1 MRNIIIFCLFYR
13 ETVYDAYILKQVWTG
28 SVVEMPTNQF
38 VNNMET
44 LNNTIVMWKEIHIVY
59 KNYAKY
65 NIMAYYWQ
73 KLVQILFGSFSR
85 GGVVRLEV
93 KTHNWRPDEYTGM

>member
-1 MRNIIIFCLFYR
+1 
-13 ETVYDAYILKQVWTG
+13 
-28 SVVEMPTNQF
+28 MPTNQF

-85 GGVVRLEV
+85 GGCQSRGENTQL
-93 KTHNWRPDEYTGM
+93 TAWRAHGDVMSLPDTLFSALLPSFPTRDS